1 MGKLS
6 AYGDYYPKKL
16 DPVIAGRYTFSVSA
30 NLSGKTISSS
40 PVKLDLF
47 SNHQVSLNITTGCKT
62 IEDVKHA
69 RLTDF
74 QYAGDTKPS
83 STDPR
88 VRKPYPVTAVNQIK
102 SEPDAATGASHH

>member
-1 MGKLS
+1 MPRKSTKKSLKPVRPQL
-6 AYGDYYPKKL
+6 GD
-16 DPVIAGRYTFSVSA
+16 
-30 NLSGKTISSS
+30 
-40 PVKLDLF
+40 
-47 SNHQVSLNITTGCKT
+47 
-62 IEDVKHA
+62 EDVKHA

-83 STDPR
+83 GTDPR